1 MNNKTIEKKEREK
14 VRYQNVVVLYN
25 PADHGCNLFSGCHK
39 PPIEHITQNNA
50 SFQLKPKLRS
60 HAVKVIW
67 LEIFR

>member
-39 PPIEHITQNNA
+39 PLIEHITQNNA
-50 SFQLKPKLRS
+50 SFQ
-60 HAVKVIW
+60 
-67 LEIFR
+67 